1 MTSPVYEK
9 QVMTHHLQAMTHQV
23 QNYNKANHDSL
34 HVNKSRPDFYNN
46 IVITH
51 FLSTCITI
59 LVMTYQVQNNNKTSH
74 DL

>member
-1 MTSPVYEK
+1 
-9 QVMTHHLQAMTHQV
+9 MTHYMSTNLGLIYQFQ
-23 QNYNKANHDSL
+23 
-34 HVNKSRPDFYNN
+34 FYNN